1 MTRNEKLIL
10 FVAAGGHFFTHF
22 AMLSF
27 PALVMPLSRDLG
39 ISISAVVDISFWMY
53 FLYGA
58 LAMLWGLLS
67 DKLGHKPALGAGLL
81 IAGGGFLTAGTA
93 ASIEILPLAF
103 ALVGI
108 GCSSYHPTGTAI
120 VSQGIRERGKALGIN
135 GIWGTVGMAVVPFA
149 VGLFNLLFGWRGGLI
164 AVGAFGIIL
173 GLASFFLSY
182 EAPRQTDR
190 MQTTSLPERT
200 VRRLFPIFA
209 VALIFGGFLFRSFT
223 MSLPAFLEMRLGN
236 LSARLQEAFGGAQ
249 SILADSAA
257 FDTLTANLTATF
269 IYVVGILGQWV
280 GGRAA
285 DRFSLKYAY
294 VSFFALGVPFLIGI
308 LLLPGAGMIAAAGV
322 FVLFLLGMQPIENSL
337 VAYLTPAKWRSVGYG
352 LKFTLV
358 FGAGSFSVK
367 LLSRIEEWGGL
378 ERVMQVNLLYILI
391 IVTAGLVFIRLSR
404 GISFRHS
411 HTEG

>member
-1 MTRNEKLIL
+1 
-10 FVAAGGHFFTHF
+10 
-22 AMLSF
+22 
-27 PALVMPLSRDLG
+27 
-39 ISISAVVDISFWMY
+39 
-53 FLYGA
+53 
-58 LAMLWGLLS
+58 
-67 DKLGHKPALGAGLL
+67 
-81 IAGGGFLTAGTA
+81 
-93 ASIEILPLAF
+93 
-103 ALVGI
+103 
-108 GCSSYHPTGTAI
+108 
-120 VSQGIRERGKALGIN
+120 
-135 GIWGTVGMAVVPFA
+135 MAVVPFA

-164 AVGAFGIIL
+164 AVGAFGVIL
-173 GLASFFLSY
+173 GLGSFFLSY

-190 MQTTSLPERT
+190 MQTTPLSDRT

-236 LSARLQEAFGGAQ
+236 LSARLHEALGGAQ

-269 IYVVGILGQWV
+269 IYVVGILGQWI

-285 DRFSLKYAY
+285 DRFSLKHAY
-294 VSFFALGVPFLIGI
+294 VSFFALGIPFLIGI
-308 LLLPGAGMIAAAGV
+308 LLLPGAGMIAAAGF
-322 FVLFLLGMQPIENSL
+322 FVIFLLGMQPIENSL

-358 FGAGSFSVK
+358 FGASSFSVK
-367 LLSRIEEWGGL
+367 LISRIEEWGGL

-411 HTEG
+411 HNEM